1 VGASLLGVGHLE
13 TGRSAPQ
20 TPSAGMDAA
29 VVRTP
34 AVRSNA
40 PHSMVVAST
49 PPFARLHEQTGCYP
63 HLWEVFA
70 LLIRLHGLAINH
82 KNLMLAE

>member
-1 VGASLLGVGHLE
+1 
-13 TGRSAPQ
+13 
-20 TPSAGMDAA
+20 MDAA
-29 VVRTP
+29 VVCTL